1 MSSKGTIVV
10 SVLAGACLLVACGKP
25 AEKPA
30 APEAAPVAEAP
41 APEAPAPAAPAP
53 AGVTKVTVT
62 STHGAWPKE
71 NAPDF
76 GAPRAIAFKDSSV
89 GNASVF
95 VAITNY
101 DFAPATRAEFN
112 KRTSPEPGQG
122 RIELV
127 LTRQKQVAPGE
138 TLEFV
143 VGMYDPTKYQGQ
155 AEMTGSAKI
164 AVTGGTALQFSQPT
178 GTIEVT
184 SVTADSISG
193 TFDIKDKWTQL
204 SGEFS
209 APLK

>member
-1 MSSKGTIVV
+1 MTSKGTIAL

-30 APEAAPVAEAP
+30 APEAAPAVAAP
-41 APEAPAPAAPAP
+41 AAEAPAPAAVP

-62 STHGAWPKE
+62 STNGAWPKE

-76 GAPRAIAFKDSSV
+76 GAAKAVGFKDSSV
-89 GNASVF
+89 GNASVV

-101 DFAPATRAEFN
+101 DFAPATRAEFS
-112 KRTSPEPGQG
+112 KRASPGPGQG
-122 RIELV
+122 RVELWLV
-127 LTRQKQVAPGE
+127 RQKQVAPGE
-138 TLEFV
+138 KLEFV
-143 VGMYDPTKYQGQ
+143 AGMYDPTKSQGQ
-155 AEMTGSAKI
+155 AEMTSSVSI
-164 AVTGGTALQFSQPT
+164 AVTGGTSLSFSQPQ
-178 GTIEVT
+178 GTVEVT

-193 TFDIKDKWTQL
+193 KFDVKDKWTQV

>member
-1 MSSKGTIVV
+1 MTSNRTIVL

-30 APEAAPVAEAP
+30 APEAVPVAEAP
-41 APEAPAPAAPAP
+41 APEAPAPTAAP

-62 STHGAWPKE
+62 STNGAWPKE

-76 GAPRAIAFKDSSV
+76 AAPRAIAFKDSSV
-89 GNASVF
+89 GNASV
-95 VAITNY
+95 VVVLTNY
-101 DFAPATRAEFN
+101 DFAPATMAEFR

-122 RIELV
+122 RVELWLV
-127 LTRQKQVAPGE
+127 RQKQVAPGE

-143 VGMYDPTKYQGQ
+143 AGTYDPTKYQGQ
-155 AEMTGSAKI
+155 AEMTSSVSI
-164 AVTGGTALQFSQPT
+164 VVTGGTSLSLSQPT

-184 SVTADSISG
+184 SLTADSISG
-193 TFDIKDKWTQL
+193 KFDVRDKWTQL
-204 SGEFS
+204 SGEFH